1 MKPIRRNE
9 WADLILMLAILI
21 GAFMRFN
28 PTLLAGFAIN
38 DGGMFAVMVDD
49 LKASNYLLPI
59 FTTYNHLNIP
69 YAYPP
74 LGFYL
79 GRIAADLFGLSAVQ
93 VVRWVPA
100 FFASLSIPA
109 FYLLA
114 LRLLKDKYYA
124 SISTLFFALM
134 PRALSWFVMGG
145 GLTRSPGQFFM
156 LLTLATL
163 IRLYEENRHT
173 DIFWAGVF
181 GGLAV
186 MSHPEA
192 AVHTFV
198 SAIFLWI
205 MLSRSRTA
213 FINSIVVGMLVLL
226 VSAPWWAT
234 AIHYH
239 GVEPLLKGAATGQK
253 ALAVFHLLFF
263 VFTEEPYA
271 TIIAIL
277 GLIGIADR
285 LTRKDYLL
293 PLWMV
298 IPFFVEGRGAA
309 GPAAIPLAM
318 LAAIGLVDVV
328 FAALSILSGRK
339 AKAATDIGAS
349 VEKANI
355 ANELGERND
364 AGLSDQ
370 LSSMERNVFIYLFLY
385 LIFSTYQFGLQLSN
399 ATLYPPDQE
408 AMNWVRQNTPAEAR
422 FLVLTGTTSVSCDS
436 VLEWFPALTGRQ
448 SLYTVQGTE
457 WIEGA
462 NFNAYVKSTYPVQ
475 ECLSSGDVSCLDAAV
490 SRSQYDYI
498 YVSRILRVNNCRPL
512 DIQRTFPYFL
522 ERLRA
527 DSDFD
532 AIYETDDVVIFNQQ

>member
-1 MKPIRRNE
+1 MKGIRRTE
-9 WADLILMLAILI
+9 WADLILFLAILL

-49 LKASNYLLPI
+49 LKTSHYLLPVV
-59 FTTYNHLNIP
+59 TTYNHLNVP

-79 GRIAADLFGLSAVQ
+79 GRIAADLFGWDAAQ
-93 VVRWVPA
+93 VLRWVPA

-114 LRLLKDKYYA
+114 LRLLKNKYYA
-124 SISTLFFALM
+124 AISTLFFALM

-156 LLTLATL
+156 LLTLATV
-163 IRLYEENRHT
+163 IRLYEENRRT

-205 MLSRSRTA
+205 MLTRSRTA
-213 FINSIVVGMLVLL
+213 FINSIVVGMIVLL
-226 VSAPWWAT
+226 VSAPWWGT
-234 AIHYH
+234 VIHYH

-271 TIIAIL
+271 TMIAVL
-277 GLIGIADR
+277 GLIGIAHR
-285 LTRKDYLL
+285 LIRREYLL
-293 PLWMV
+293 PLWML
-298 IPFFVEGRGAA
+298 IPFFVEGRSAA

-328 FAALSILSGRK
+328 FAAIRQSAGI
-339 AKAATDIGAS
+339 
-349 VEKANI
+349 
-355 ANELGERND
+355 D
-364 AGLSDQ
+364 AQQSDQ
-370 LSSMERNVFIYLFLY
+370 ISSIERNVFIYLLLY
-385 LIFSTYQFGLQLSN
+385 LIFSTYQFGFQLSN
-399 ATLYPPDQE
+399 ATLYSPDQA
-408 AMNWVRQNTPAEAR
+408 AMNWARENTPADSR

-448 SLYTVQGTE
+448 SIYTVQGTE
-457 WIEGA
+457 WTQGA
-462 NFNAYVKSTYPVQ
+462 NFNDYVRSTYAVQ
-475 ECLSSGDVSCLDAAV
+475 ECLTSNDTSCLDVAV
-490 SRSQYDYI
+490 SRSQYDYV
-498 YVSRILRVNNCRPL
+498 YVSKILRVDNCKSL
-512 DIQRTFPYFL
+512 DFQRTFPYFL
-522 ERLRA
+522 ERMQA
-527 DSDFD
+527 DSGFD
-532 AIYETDDVVIFNQQ
+532 TVYESEDVIIYSK

>member
-1 MKPIRRNE
+1 MKAIRRTE
-9 WADLILMLAILI
+9 SADLIFIMAIFL
-21 GAFMRFN
+21 GSFMRFN

-49 LKASNYLLPI
+49 LKASHYLLPK
-59 FTTYNHLNIP
+59 FTTYNLLNIP

-79 GRIAADLFGLSAVQ
+79 GRVAADLFGISAVQ
-93 VVRWVPA
+93 TVRWVPA

-124 SISTLFFALM
+124 AISTLFFALM

-163 IRLYEENRHT
+163 IRLYEENRRT
-173 DIFWAGVF
+173 DIFWAGLL

-213 FINSIVVGMLVLL
+213 FINSIVVGMLVII
-226 VSAPWWAT
+226 VSAPWWGT
-234 AIHYH
+234 VLHYH

-271 TIIAIL
+271 TMIAIF

-285 LTRKDYLL
+285 LARRDYLL

-298 IPFFVEGRGAA
+298 IPFFVEGRSAA

-318 LAAIGLVDVV
+318 LAAIGLVNVV
-328 FAALSILSGRK
+328 FAALSMLGRK
-339 AKAATDIGAS
+339 SAASDSDAPP
-349 VEKANI
+349 EK
-355 ANELGERND
+355 GSSD
-364 AGLSDQ
+364 AGQSGQ
-370 LSSMERNVFIYLFLY
+370 LSSIERSVFVYLLLY
-385 LIFSTYQFGLQLSN
+385 LIFSTYQFGFQLSK
-399 ATLYPPDQE
+399 ATLYPPDQR
-408 AMNWVRQNTPAEAR
+408 AMAWVRENTPAESR

-436 VLEWFPALTGRQ
+436 VLEWFPALTSRQ

-457 WIEGA
+457 WLQGA
-462 NFNAYVKSTYPVQ
+462 NFNTYVKSTYRVQ
-475 ECLSSGDVSCLDAAV
+475 ECLSSGDVACLDAAV
-490 SRSQYDYI
+490 SRSQYDYV
-498 YVSRILRVNNCRPL
+498 YVSKLLRVDNCVPF
-512 DIQRTFPYFL
+512 QVQKTFPYFL
-522 ERLRA
+522 EHMRA
-527 DSDFD
+527 ESGFD
-532 AIYETDDVVIFNQQ
+532 AVYESDHVIIYGKQ